1 MDENLKKKII
11 DDFGLGQMDQSGQDE
26 MIDKI
31 GTLLFESVVERS
43 LDVMDENLISQFE
56 ACIAESGEE
65 YVRVIAFLKD
75 NVPGFTEI
83 VAEEL
88 ARLRR
93 ATTSIFA

>member
-1 MDENLKKKII
+1 MDQDLKNKII
-11 DDFGLGQMDQSGQDE
+11 GDFGLTQMTEASQED

-43 LDVMDENLISQFE
+43 LDTMDEGMIGEFE
-56 ACIAESGEE
+56 RIVTESGED
-65 YVRVIAFLKD
+65 YGKVISFLRER
-75 NVPGFTEI
+75 VPGFTEI

-93 ATTSIFA
+93 ATSGIFS

>member
-1 MDENLKKKII
+1 MDQNLKKKII
-11 DDFGLGQMDQSGQDE
+11 DDFGLSQMTEASQED

-43 LDVMDENLISQFE
+43 LDTMDEGVVGEFE
-56 ACIAESGEE
+56 KTVAESGED
-65 YVRVIAFLKD
+65 YGKVINFLRER
-75 NVPGFTEI
+75 VPGFTDI

-93 ATTSIFA
+93 ATSSIFA